1 MYLETDPPAR
11 MRSFGL
17 ITWTSSR
24 VRCGGNL
31 ITVRSSSNNASTSP
45 RGSRRYWETVPST
58 PAGKGPLS
66 GPMQPDRRF
75 FFHFCILFL
84 VRPILRPSIRMHRF
98 HPNAYRTFFPK
109 QTTEMPVSC
118 VPTDAVYF
126 GIEVNRA
133 VDQESKRHSGNG
145 IHAERK

>member
-1 MYLETDPPAR
+1 
-11 MRSFGL
+11 MRQLRRVVEEVLGNRAFY
-17 ITWTSSR
+17 SR
-24 VRCGGNL
+24 
-31 ITVRSSSNNASTSP
+31 
-45 RGSRRYWETVPST
+45 WERALV
-58 PAGKGPLS
+58 

-145 IHAERK
+145 IPGERK